1 MSWKKDMQPIKSVM
15 KKRWKYLTL
24 RQKLTALFV
33 LTAVIIVSVN
43 LYMFAITNEMAGQV
57 EAVYISNVSLN
68 ELSGALDQVQRSME
82 EYLNTKSSDAMEDY
96 YRSEQAYRSLMESL
110 NTQVTDNG
118 MLLT

>member
-1 MSWKKDMQPIKSVM
+1 MQPIKSVM

-96 YRSEQAYRSLMESL
+96 YRSEQAYRVIYPDGICKLPLYDKSFYGSDC
-110 NTQVTDNG
+110 Q
-118 MLLT
+118 